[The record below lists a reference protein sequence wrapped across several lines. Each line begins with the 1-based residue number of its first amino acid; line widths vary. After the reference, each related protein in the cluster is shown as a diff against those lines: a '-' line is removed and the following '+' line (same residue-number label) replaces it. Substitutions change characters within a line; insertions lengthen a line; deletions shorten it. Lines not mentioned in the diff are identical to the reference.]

1 MSLYAVTYVYID
13 DDAALAATR
22 PEHRAYLSGLQ
33 QNGQNLASG
42 PLAVPGPNS
51 ALLILQADSIE
62 QAAALS
68 DDDPMVASGLVTERH
83 IQAWNIVIGG
93 LGD

>member
-42 PLAVPGPNS
+42 PLAGP
-51 ALLILQADSIE
+51 ARTA
-62 QAAALS
+62 
-68 DDDPMVASGLVTERH
+68 RC
-83 IQAWNIVIGG
+83 
-93 LGD
+93 